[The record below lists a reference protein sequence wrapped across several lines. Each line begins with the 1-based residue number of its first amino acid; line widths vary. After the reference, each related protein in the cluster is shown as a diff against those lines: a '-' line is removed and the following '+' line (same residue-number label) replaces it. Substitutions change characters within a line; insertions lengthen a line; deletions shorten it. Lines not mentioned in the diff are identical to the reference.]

1 MRAMNKLR
9 TKTQDIHCTVIVSTL
24 IDTFQWQLKVT
35 FHAKSQIDWGQTNV
49 NIDCSNI
56 VHSEMVC
63 TRPRLWPPKVSVVR
77 KGSQEEVIT
86 FPPLKVF
93 SFHNLCRD
101 CVLSHSSPTG
111 IVNSFNGQITPRKN
125 PLEMKFS
132 SLIFLRNWELSPV
145 PWG

>member
-35 FHAKSQIDWGQTNV
+35 FHAKSQLDWGQTNV

-93 SFHNLCRD
+93 SFHNLFRD

-111 IVNSFNGQITPRKN
+111 IVNFFNGLSICIQFGAVVNFTNNTPK
-125 PLEMKFS
+125 KFS
-132 SLIFLRNWELSPV
+132 WNEV
-145 PWG
+145 